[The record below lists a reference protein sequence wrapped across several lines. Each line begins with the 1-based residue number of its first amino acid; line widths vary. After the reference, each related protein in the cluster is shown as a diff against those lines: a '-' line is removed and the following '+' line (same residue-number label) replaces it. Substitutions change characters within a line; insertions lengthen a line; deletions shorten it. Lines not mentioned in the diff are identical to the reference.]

1 MMMNDPISFSI
12 PAQWEFFDN
21 WHGSLDFRHSNGH
34 RWRVDLLADISLQS
48 AAKRDVLFPGIT
60 AGLYGV
66 VAVDPRHPSFAG
78 VLATPT
84 VIGSPHVFAVDDM
97 LFALT
102 TSADPEHEWFILRDI
117 FLTDRA
123 LTGFRLTVTAAL
135 LMAQAKTERA
145 PLLNY
150 LDNDDLDAY
159 TPTDDDPSWDL

>member
-1 MMMNDPISFSI
+1 M
-12 PAQWEFFDN
+12 
-21 WHGSLDFRHSNGH
+21 
-34 RWRVDLLADISLQS
+34 
-48 AAKRDVLFPGIT
+48 LFPGIT

-123 LTGFRLTVTAAL
+123 LTGVRLTVTAAL